1 MIKELLHQKDITLL
15 NVHTLNYWGVE
26 YIKKMTDLEK
36 LDKFTSVV
44 EDFNTPMSLIDRKL
58 NRL

>member
-1 MIKELLHQKDITLL
+1 MIKELFQWKDITLL
-15 NVHTLNYWGVE
+15 NVHTLNYWAVE

-44 EDFNTPMSLIDRKL
+44 EDFDTPVPLIDRKID
-58 NRL
+58 RI